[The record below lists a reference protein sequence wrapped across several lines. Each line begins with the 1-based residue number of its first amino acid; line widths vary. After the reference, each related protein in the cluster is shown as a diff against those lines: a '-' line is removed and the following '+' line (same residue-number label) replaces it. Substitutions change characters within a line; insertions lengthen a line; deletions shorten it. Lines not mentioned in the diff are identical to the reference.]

1 MVCLVPVVA
10 TFVYLVTVA
19 TPLYEARSVIAVTSP
34 AIANEATQS
43 GILGSLNSPGNL
55 QEVFMA
61 HEFIQSKAIMDR
73 LEASDSLVSDL
84 SSSAVDPLQRLR
96 NINVLSYGKHDQFGR
111 FVESSVDIQTGLI
124 TLFVR
129 TPDPSRSVKVSE
141 TILAMVADQVN
152 TLNADVI
159 AQKHALAN
167 QSLSAAQQQ
176 LTDAQTA
183 LTKLQLESGVADPA
197 ERIASVY
204 TIINHLE
211 EEAITLGNDIQRAD
225 VAGLR
230 DTFQTQRTVALQERI
245 QMQIAEQRALLVQE
259 HPGRSAP
266 LNTLMLQHQL
276 AALQVSIAEEALTV
290 SVAAQA
296 DTTQAATLARSLFQV
311 VVPPTSTD
319 IATSPNKPKI
329 IVSVLI
335 GTLALFAFWSVTFA
349 GRRAA

>member
-1 MVCLVPVVA
+1 
-10 TFVYLVTVA
+10 
-19 TPLYEARSVIAVTSP
+19 
-34 AIANEATQS
+34 
-43 GILGSLNSPGNL
+43 
-55 QEVFMA
+55 
-61 HEFIQSKAIMDR
+61 
-73 LEASDSLVSDL
+73 
-84 SSSAVDPLQRLR
+84 
-96 NINVLSYGKHDQFGR
+96 
-111 FVESSVDIQTGLI
+111 
-124 TLFVR
+124 
-129 TPDPSRSVKVSE
+129 
-141 TILAMVADQVN
+141 VN